1 MENKATNA
9 LLEQAITIAVNAHQ
23 GQKDKNGM
31 PYILH
36 PLRIM
41 FQGKNLDE
49 KIVGVLHDTLE
60 DTNITAEYL
69 RSNGF
74 PEHIIE
80 AIIIVS
86 RLETETYEEFILKTK
101 QNTLAK
107 QIKIYDLTDNLD
119 VKRLTFVSTTD
130 AERMNKYLKALQVLQ
145 TD

>member
-1 MENKATNA
+1 M
-9 LLEQAITIAVNAHQ
+9 LEQAITIAVNAHQ